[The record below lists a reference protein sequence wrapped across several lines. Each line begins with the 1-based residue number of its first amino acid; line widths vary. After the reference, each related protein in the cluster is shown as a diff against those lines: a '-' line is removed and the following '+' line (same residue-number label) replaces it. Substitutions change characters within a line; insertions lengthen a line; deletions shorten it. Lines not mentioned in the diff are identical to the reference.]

1 MAFYRQKSNQL
12 RQINIIEPLA
22 SNWTRRLLGGRD
34 DSDSEAS
41 QRFQRHCRE
50 DHWPRTIFGVKEK
63 GVLNVSK
70 LVTIGDNLVAKCP
83 TWSWASKHIQAS
95 SKKVII
101 TAPAKG
107 ADILMYV
114 VEVNEGDYTHE
125 ISSIIKSVTNSRVYT
140 DSGYIFFFLYNVS
153 STCNSASCTTS
164 CLAPFVKILD
174 EEFASH
180 CDLRRSRA
188 VALNIV
194 LTNTGAAKA
203 MSLVLPQLK
212 FKLNGIALR
221 VPTPNVSVVDL
232 VVNVEK
238 KGLTVEEVNATF
250 KKVAEGRLKGV
261 LDACDV
267 PLVSIDF
274 RCSDVSSTIDS
285 SLTIWSWEMIWLK
298 WLLGM
303 TMNGVIA
310 KEWLI
315 WHI

>member
-1 MAFYRQKSNQL
+1 MLFCHRC
-12 RQINIIEPLA
+12 
-22 SNWTRRLLGGRD
+22 TRRRRCLSLPLFVFVKLVWSPRPSFQLGGRD

-83 TWSWASKHIQAS
+83 TWS
-95 SKKVII
+95 
-101 TAPAKG
+101 
-107 ADILMYV
+107 
-114 VEVNEGDYTHE
+114 
-125 ISSIIKSVTNSRVYT
+125 
-140 DSGYIFFFLYNVS
+140 
-153 STCNSASCTTS
+153 CASCTTS

>member
-1 MAFYRQKSNQL
+1 MHVFL
-12 RQINIIEPLA
+12 HG
-22 SNWTRRLLGGRD
+22 LL
-34 DSDSEAS
+34 
-41 QRFQRHCRE
+41 
-50 DHWPRTIFGVKEK
+50 K
-63 GVLNVSK
+63 
-70 LVTIGDNLVAKCP
+70 
-83 TWSWASKHIQAS
+83 
-95 SKKVII
+95 
-101 TAPAKG
+101 
-107 ADILMYV
+107 
-114 VEVNEGDYTHE
+114 
-125 ISSIIKSVTNSRVYT
+125 
-140 DSGYIFFFLYNVS
+140 
-153 STCNSASCTTS
+153 
-164 CLAPFVKILD
+164 
-174 EEFASH
+174 ASH

-303 TMNGVIA
+303 TMNGVTG
-310 KEWLI
+310 
-315 WHI
+315 